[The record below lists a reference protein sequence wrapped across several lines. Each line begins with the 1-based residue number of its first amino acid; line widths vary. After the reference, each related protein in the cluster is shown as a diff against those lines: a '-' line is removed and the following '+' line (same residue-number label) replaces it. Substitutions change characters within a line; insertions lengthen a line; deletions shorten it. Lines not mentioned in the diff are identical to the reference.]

1 MSKNPDGRPGSGT
14 NQEGVRRHNLGT
26 LLRHVHRVR
35 QISRAELT
43 SLMALNRST
52 IAGLVAEL
60 ESLGATEQADP
71 SPVRHG
77 AGRPSTEVRITTT
90 GPYVMAVDVAVGRLM
105 VARVGLGG
113 VVQGRATAP
122 LPGKPDPEQV
132 ARTVVRLVSEL
143 VAGAPRGAP
152 LVAMGISLPGVIRR
166 ADGVV
171 RSAPNLGWHDVPFGD
186 MITGRL
192 GPELPVSLG
201 NDGNLG
207 ALAEHLRGAGVG
219 VDNLVYLSGL
229 VGVGAGLIMGGVPLE
244 GAGGYAG
251 EIGHML
257 YRADGRVC
265 HCGSQGC
272 WETEV
277 GAEAIAK
284 AIGCPPDAVT
294 SLSEFLDELDGPTPE
309 LREIGRHVGLG
320 LASAVNLLNPQ
331 VILMGGYVRSLYALV
346 HADVLE
352 ALRSRAMQASGESVT
367 LEVPGL
373 GEDSVL
379 LGAAEMA
386 FAPLFEDPVTA
397 LSGSRIALP
406 ADLAHP
412 AS

>member
-1 MSKNPDGRPGSGT
+1 MNKDPDRRPGSGT

-26 LLRHVHRVR
+26 LLRHVHRVG

-77 AGRPSTEVRITTT
+77 AGRPSTEVRITTS
-90 GPYVMAVDVAVGRLM
+90 GPYVIAVDVAVGRLM

-122 LPGKPDPEQV
+122 LPDKPDPEQV
-132 ARTVVRLVSEL
+132 ARTVVRLINQL
-143 VAGAPRGAP
+143 VAGAPLQAP
-152 LVAMGISLPGVIRR
+152 LVGLGVSLPGVIRR

-171 RSAPNLGWHDVPFGD
+171 RFAPNLGWHDVPFGD
-186 MITGRL
+186 MITSRL
-192 GPELPVSLG
+192 GPELPVWLG

-229 VGVGAGLIMGGVPLE
+229 VGVGAGVIMGGVPLE
-244 GAGGYAG
+244 GSGGYAG
-251 EIGHML
+251 EIGHMV
-257 YRADGRVC
+257 YRAGGLLC
-265 HCGSQGC
+265 HCGSRGC

-277 GAEAIAK
+277 GAVAIAN
-284 AIGCPPDAVT
+284 AIGCPLDQVT
-294 SLSEFLDELDGPTPE
+294 SLSEFLDDLDEPPAA
-309 LREIGRHVGLG
+309 LREIGRHLGMG

-331 VILMGGYVRSLYALV
+331 VILMGGYVRSLYSLV
-346 HADVLE
+346 HADVHE
-352 ALRSRAMQASGESVT
+352 ALHTRAMQASGESVT
-367 LEVPGL
+367 LALPGL

-386 FAPLFEDPVTA
+386 FAPLFEDPVAA
-397 LSGSRIALP
+397 LSRSPVALR
-406 ADLAHP
+406 ASLAHP

>member
-1 MSKNPDGRPGSGT
+1 MTKNPDGRPGSGT

-166 ADGVV
+166 TDGVV

-219 VDNLVYLSGL
+219 VGQPRLPLRPGRGRSGPDH
-229 VGVGAGLIMGGVPLE
+229 GRRAPGGAGW
-244 GAGGYAG
+244 YAG

-284 AIGCPPDAVT
+284 AIGCPPDAVM

-309 LREIGRHVGLG
+309 LREIGRHMGMG

-386 FAPLFEDPVTA
+386 FARLFEDPVTA

-406 ADLAHP
+406 ADLADP